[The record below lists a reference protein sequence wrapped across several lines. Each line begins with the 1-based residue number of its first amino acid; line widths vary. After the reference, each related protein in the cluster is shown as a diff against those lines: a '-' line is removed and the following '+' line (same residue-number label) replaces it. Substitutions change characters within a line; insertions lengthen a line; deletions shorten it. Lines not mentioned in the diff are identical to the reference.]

1 LALEQTHC
9 KILQDD
15 IVLLVVDHAGHEHTL
30 PALDGWRVTEVIR
43 DWGVPLKATCG
54 GACACASCHV
64 YVDEPWVERLVPPS
78 AEEEDRLDDA
88 LAVEPSSRLAC
99 QILTSAGIS
108 GLKVRLAP
116 GSEMA
121 GSEKE

>member
-1 LALEQTHC
+1 MALEQMHC
-9 KILQDD
+9 KMPQDD
-15 IVLLVVDHAGHEHTL
+15 IVLLVVDHSGREHTL
-30 PALDGWRVTEVIR
+30 AALEGWRVMEVIR

-64 YVDEPWVERLVPPS
+64 YVDETWVERLMPPT
-78 AEEEDRLDDA
+78 AEEEDRLDEA
-88 LAVEPSSRLAC
+88 LAVERSSRLAC
-99 QILTSAGIS
+99 EILMSPGIS

-116 GSEMA
+116 GSEKV

>member
-1 LALEQTHC
+1 LEQTRC
-9 KILQDD
+9 ESPQDD
-15 IVLLVVDHAGHEHTL
+15 IVLLVIDHSGREHML
-30 PALDGWRVTEVIR
+30 PALDGWCVMEVIR

-64 YVDEPWVERLVPPS
+64 YVDEPWVTRLAPPT

-88 LAVEPSSRLAC
+88 LAFEPSSRLAC
-99 QILTSAGIS
+99 QILMSPGIS

-116 GSEMA
+116 GSE
-121 GSEKE
+121 KQ

>member
-1 LALEQTHC
+1 
-9 KILQDD
+9 
-15 IVLLVVDHAGHEHTL
+15 V
-30 PALDGWRVTEVIR
+30 
-43 DWGVPLKATCG
+43 
-54 GACACASCHV
+54 
-64 YVDEPWVERLVPPS
+64 
-78 AEEEDRLDDA
+78 

-99 QILTSAGIS
+99 QILMSPGIS

>member
-1 LALEQTHC
+1 LEQTHC
-9 KILQDD
+9 RSPQDD
-15 IVLLVVDHAGHEHTL
+15 IVLLVIDHAGREHTL
-30 PALDGWRVTEVIR
+30 PALDGWRVMEVIR

-64 YVDEPWVERLVPPS
+64 YVDEPWVERLAPRT
-78 AEEEDRLDDA
+78 AEEEDRLDEA

-99 QILTSAGIS
+99 QILMSPGIS

-116 GSEMA
+116 GSEA
-121 GSEKE
+121 SGSEKE